1 MAADVAWRFRA
12 YDSYGGNPA
21 TARRAIRR
29 RCPDCSPKQIENAFT
44 KASALYDS
52 VDDLVRDNASLL
64 WAIHKTDDTSWR
76 RHFDRELQAQFPG
89 FRVSTLRGMVVM
101 NFYYWHLR

>member
-12 YDSYGGNPA
+12 YDSYGRNPV

-29 RCPDCSPKQIENAFT
+29 RCPDCSPKQVENAFA
-44 KASALYDS
+44 KALALYDS
-52 VDDLVRDNASLL
+52 VDDLVRDNSSLF
-64 WAIHKTDDTSWR
+64 WAMHKKGDTSWS
-76 RHFDRELQAQFPG
+76 RHFDRELKRRFPS
-89 FRVSTLRGMVVM
+89 FRVSTLRQLVGM